1 MVNFSIF
8 VLMISQRTKTIIG
21 RREWASLPAFG
32 LKRVEVKIDTGAY
45 TSSMHVSSIQEVNGI
60 LHVVFLDPSHPE
72 FQQISYTFSDFRKK
86 NVKSSN
92 GHIQER
98 YFIRTKIIIADRI
111 LTTEFSLTERKSMRY
126 PILIGRKTLKKRF
139 IVDPSLKYIH

>member
-1 MVNFSIF
+1 
-8 VLMISQRTKTIIG
+8 
-21 RREWASLPAFG
+21 
-32 LKRVEVKIDTGAY
+32 VKIDTGAY

-111 LTTEFSLTERKSMRY
+111 LNTEFSLTERKAMRY

-139 IVDPSLKYIH
+139 IVDPSLKYTH

>member
-1 MVNFSIF
+1 MNFSIF

-111 LTTEFSLTERKSMRY
+111 LTTEFSLTER
-126 PILIGRKTLKKRF
+126 
-139 IVDPSLKYIH
+139 